1 MTTYFHNGVA
11 TSSTSATGKPTGDFV
26 CHRRRQ
32 GCITL
37 DCTIID
43 GHTTHQPTRANT
55 CKELLQ

>member
-1 MTTYFHNGVA
+1 VA